1 VRTTTTVSSVID
13 DLIEHNGEWAEDF
26 RYAGL
31 PTAPARNLAIVVCMD
46 SRIDVFAALGLDIG
60 EAHVIRNAGGIVT
73 DDVIRSLV
81 ISQRFLNTQEIV
93 VIQHTRCGMQSFSDE
108 QLADALD
115 EETGQRP
122 TWKIG
127 SFKDLDQSVR
137 SSVRTI
143 RHSPFIPNRDRV
155 WGFVYDVE
163 TGALRRIIGPDDADE
178 PVRASTASQ

>member
-1 VRTTTTVSSVID
+1 MID
-13 DLIEHNGEWAEDF
+13 DLIAHNAEWAKQF
-26 RYAGL
+26 HYAGL
-31 PTAPARNLAIVVCMD
+31 PTAPGRHLALVVCMD

-81 ISQRFLNTQEIV
+81 ISQRFLQTRGIV

-127 SFKDLDQSVR
+127 AFKDLDQSVK

-143 RHSPFIPNRDRV
+143 RHSPFIPHRDAV
-155 WGFVYDVE
+155 WGYVYDVE
-163 TGALRRIIGPDDADE
+163 TGILRRVIGPDDEDQ
-178 PVRASTASQ
+178 PLRASDGR

>member
-1 VRTTTTVSSVID
+1 VID
-13 DLIEHNGEWAEDF
+13 DLIGHNGEWVEDF
-26 RYAGL
+26 HYAGL
-31 PTAPARNLAIVVCMD
+31 PTAPARHLAIVVCMD

-60 EAHVIRNAGGIVT
+60 DAHVIRNAGGIVT

-81 ISQRFLNTQEIV
+81 ISQRFLDTTGIV
-93 VIQHTRCGMQSFSDE
+93 VIQHTRCGMQTFSDDE
-108 QLADALD
+108 LADALD

-143 RHSPFIPNRDRV
+143 RHSPFIPKRDDV

-163 TGALRRIIGPDDADE
+163 TGKLRRIIGPDDEDQ
-178 PVRASTASQ
+178 PVRSTGLSE

>member
-1 VRTTTTVSSVID
+1 MID
-13 DLIEHNGEWAEDF
+13 DLIVHNGEWAEDF
-26 RYAGL
+26 GYAGL
-31 PTAPARNLAIVVCMD
+31 PTAPARKLAVVVCMD

-73 DDVIRSLV
+73 DDVVRSLV
-81 ISQRFLNTQEIV
+81 ISQRFLDTEEIV
-93 VIQHTRCGMQSFSDE
+93 VIQHTRCGMQTFSDDE
-108 QLADALD
+108 LADALD

-127 SFKDLDQSVR
+127 SFKDLDQSVK

-143 RHSPFIPNRDRV
+143 RHSPFIPNRDKV

-163 TGALRRIIGPDDADE
+163 SGKLRRIIGPEDADQ
-178 PVRASTASQ
+178 PLRSGAGS

>member
-1 VRTTTTVSSVID
+1 MID
-13 DLIEHNGEWAEDF
+13 DLIAHNGEWVKEF
-26 RYAGL
+26 HYAGL
-31 PTAPARNLAIVVCMD
+31 PTAPARHLAIVVCMD

-81 ISQRFLNTQEIV
+81 ISQRFLNTEGIV
-93 VIQHTRCGMQSFSDE
+93 VIQHTRCGMQTFNDD

-127 SFKDLDQSVR
+127 AFKDLDQSVR

-143 RHSPFIPNRDRV
+143 RHSPFIPRRDKV

-163 TGALRRIIGPDDADE
+163 TGALRRITGPGDE
-178 PVRASTASQ
+178 DQPLRASGSSQ

>member
-1 VRTTTTVSSVID
+1 MID
-13 DLIEHNGEWAEDF
+13 DLIEHNGEWAQDF

-31 PTAPARNLAIVVCMD
+31 PTAPARHLAIVVCMD

-73 DDVIRSLV
+73 DDVVRSLV
-81 ISQRFLNTQEIV
+81 ISQRFLGTTGIV
-93 VIQHTRCGMQSFSDE
+93 VIQHTRCGMQTFSDD

-127 SFKDLDQSVR
+127 AFRDLDQSVK

-143 RHSPFIPNRDRV
+143 RHSPFIPNRDEV

-163 TGALRRIIGPDDADE
+163 TGLLRRIIGPEDE
-178 PVRASTASQ
+178 DRPVRAAGASQ

>member
-1 VRTTTTVSSVID
+1 MID

-26 RYAGL
+26 GHAGL
-31 PTAPARNLAIVVCMD
+31 PTAPARHLAIVVCMD

-81 ISQRFLNTQEIV
+81 ISQRFLDTQEIV

-127 SFKDLDQSVR
+127 AFKDLHQSVR

-143 RHSPFIPNRDRV
+143 RHSPFIPHRDRV

-163 TGALRRIIGPDDADE
+163 TGQLRKIIGPDEEDQ
-178 PVRASTASQ
+178 PVRASTASE